1 MNELYDP
8 ESGSIKIPMYEWELM
23 NNTPLKKLWSLTING
38 NLSYCLRDNNSYLLR
53 GSKTYYYFL
62 ANRQKI
68 NGKDFTT
75 YDNVIEW
82 YENYTIFFESAKTA
96 ISQTSTLNSISDKK
110 LILGILDNSRNYLL
124 VQLNQSIYNK
134 YEKENILYKLNS
146 RNSNNINE
154 IYNVLSSTIDLMKK
168 ITFEENYKISKS
180 ELFYLLDRISS
191 ILLISKNDFFE
202 REETKDYSKE
212 FRTYREIDNFA
223 ENFTTIKMC
232 EEKNPIIVNQS
243 VCGMSYGG
251 IELPIIYKSI
261 NSNIK
266 DVLILKFNKNVSGYS
281 NKQLVQLRR
290 FNINKYGGLITNDKI
305 TNNDLIL
312 LDDNVLT
319 GKTLQLAINSLYDM
333 NFNTNRISI
342 VRFPGINR
350 TDQMFFKNHGAVDF
364 NLFFDYITGLCY
376 PSPYSWRDENNF
388 DQYLDSLGVF
398 DLNRKKITEC
408 LIKNHDYRT
417 NSEVYNYQRR
427 LTK

>member
-1 MNELYDP
+1 
-8 ESGSIKIPMYEWELM
+8 
-23 NNTPLKKLWSLTING
+23 
-38 NLSYCLRDNNSYLLR
+38 
-53 GSKTYYYFL
+53 
-62 ANRQKI
+62 
-68 NGKDFTT
+68 
-75 YDNVIEW
+75 
-82 YENYTIFFESAKTA
+82 
-96 ISQTSTLNSISDKK
+96 
-110 LILGILDNSRNYLL
+110 
-124 VQLNQSIYNK
+124 
-134 YEKENILYKLNS
+134 
-146 RNSNNINE
+146 
-154 IYNVLSSTIDLMKK
+154 
-168 ITFEENYKISKS
+168 
-180 ELFYLLDRISS
+180 
-191 ILLISKNDFFE
+191 
-202 REETKDYSKE
+202 
-212 FRTYREIDNFA
+212 
-223 ENFTTIKMC
+223 
-232 EEKNPIIVNQS
+232 
-243 VCGMSYGG
+243 MSYGG